1 MIDIAQVQGQVHAQ
15 SVQKVGELAEKNPQ
29 RNRLHHPHLAA
40 RERSLTK
47 RRRHGL
53 SLRPKEQAKSSQNE
67 IADLMATLASRQGA
81 SGGSRKLTGPERAAV
96 LMLALGEQY
105 GGKIWSLLDDDELRE
120 LSVVMSTLGTDR
132 RRRRSRTCCWN
143 SSGGCRP
150 RARCMGNYDATERL
164 LQQYLPPERV
174 GGIMDEIRGP
184 AGRNM
189 WEKLSNVQEE
199 VLANYLKNEYPQTVA
214 VVLSKIRPE
223 HAARVLAILPE
234 ELALD
239 VVNRMLRM
247 EAVQKEVIE
256 RVEQTLRTEFM
267 SNLSQTRRRD
277 AHEVMAEIFNNFDRQ
292 TETRFM
298 TALEEDNRE
307 TAERIKT
314 LMFTFDDLIKLDAGS
329 AQTLMRHVDKDKLA
343 IALKGATEAVRQ
355 FFMGNMSTRAAKM
368 LVDDMSAMGPVRL
381 RDVDEAQALLVNLAK
396 DLAAKGEIMISKSR
410 GDEELI
416 Y

>member
-1 MIDIAQVQGQVHAQ
+1 MAPLPAEKDRNASAQNDIAGVV
-15 SVQKVGELAEKNPQ
+15 
-29 RNRLHHPHLAA
+29 
-40 RERSLTK
+40 
-47 RRRHGL
+47 
-53 SLRPKEQAKSSQNE
+53 
-67 IADLMATLASRQGA
+67 ATLASRQTGQLI
-81 SGGSRKLTGPERAAV
+81 GRKLAGPERAAV
-96 LMLALGEQY
+96 LMLALGESH

-120 LSVVMSTLGTDR
+120 LSKVMSQLGTIDASAVENMLLEFV
-132 RRRRSRTCCWN
+132 SRM
-143 SSGGCRP
+143 SASG
-150 RARCMGNYDATERL
+150 ALMGNYEATERL
-164 LQQYLPPERV
+164 LHQYLPPERV

-214 VVLSKIRPE
+214 VVLSKLRPE
-223 HAARVLAILPE
+223 HAAKVLAILPE
-234 ELALD
+234 DLALD

-247 EAVQKEVIE
+247 ESVQKEVIE
-256 RVEQTLRTEFM
+256 RVENTLRTEFM

-298 TALEEDNRE
+298 TALEDDNRE
-307 TAERIKT
+307 SAERIKN
-314 LMFTFDDLIKLDAGS
+314 LMFTFDDLTRLDAAS

-343 IALKGATEAVRQ
+343 IALKGASETVRQ
-355 FFMGNMSTRAAKM
+355 FFMSNMSTRAAKM
-368 LVDDMSAMGPVRL
+368 LNDDMSAMGAVRL
-381 RDVDEAQALLVNLAK
+381 KDVDDSQAQLVNLAK
-396 DLAAKGEIMISKSR
+396 DLAAKGEIMISKSG

>member
-1 MIDIAQVQGQVHAQ
+1 MPPAPSDHTGKSQTDIG
-15 SVQKVGELAEKNPQ
+15 SV
-29 RNRLHHPHLAA
+29 
-40 RERSLTK
+40 
-47 RRRHGL
+47 
-53 SLRPKEQAKSSQNE
+53 
-67 IADLMATLASRQGA
+67 IATLAGRQSEHGP
-81 SGGSRKLTGPERAAV
+81 GRKLSGPERAAV
-96 LMLALGEQY
+96 LMLALGEQH
-105 GGKIWSLLDDDELRE
+105 GGTIWSMLDDDELRE
-120 LSVVMSTLGTDR
+120 LSVVMSTLGTVDAHSVEGLMLEFV
-132 RRRRSRTCCWN
+132 SRM
-143 SSGGCRP
+143 SASG
-150 RARCMGNYDATERL
+150 ALLGNYDATERL
-164 LQQYLPPERV
+164 LHQYLPAERV
-174 GGIMDEIRGP
+174 SGIMDEIRGP

-214 VVLSKIRPE
+214 VVMSKLRPE

-298 TALEEDNRE
+298 TALEDDNRE
-307 TAERIKT
+307 SAERIKA
-314 LMFTFDDLIKLDAGS
+314 LMFTFDDLIRLDTGS
-329 AQTLMRHVDKDKLA
+329 AQTLMRHIDKDKLA
-343 IALKGATEAVRQ
+343 VALKGASEPVRQ
-355 FFMGNMSTRAAKM
+355 FFMNNMSSRAAKM
-368 LVDDMSAMGPVRL
+368 LVEEMQAMGPVRL
-381 RDVDEAQALLVNLAK
+381 RDVDESQAQLVNMAKELAG
-396 DLAAKGEIMISKSR
+396 KGEIMISKNR